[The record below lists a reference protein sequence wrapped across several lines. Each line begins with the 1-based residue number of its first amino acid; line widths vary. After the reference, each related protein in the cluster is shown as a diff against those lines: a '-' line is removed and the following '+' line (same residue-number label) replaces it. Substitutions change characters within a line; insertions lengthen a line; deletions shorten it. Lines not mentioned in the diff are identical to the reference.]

1 MLHEKRTRLLFLM
14 LAVLIAVA
22 GGELDG
28 WTWT

>member
-1 MLHEKRTRLLFLM
+1 MLHGNRTRILVLLVT
-14 LAVLIAVA
+14 VLIAVA

>member
-1 MLHEKRTRLLFLM
+1 MLHGNRTRILILLVI
-14 LAVLIAVA
+14 VLIAVA

>member
-1 MLHEKRTRLLFLM
+1 MLHGKRTRLLILM

>member
-1 MLHEKRTRLLFLM
+1 MLHGTRIRILFVVLT
-14 LAVLIAVA
+14 LLIAGT

>member
-1 MLHEKRTRLLFLM
+1 MLYETRKRLLFLL